1 MKSIKSKLVKICGI
15 SYSTFEA
22 SSLVLGNPFSG
33 YGPKR
38 LLSSDKVQVQIYWVC
53 RKVTK
58 SESQTI

>member
-38 LLSSDKVQVQIYWVC
+38 LLSSDKVQVQIY
-53 RKVTK
+53 
-58 SESQTI
+58 